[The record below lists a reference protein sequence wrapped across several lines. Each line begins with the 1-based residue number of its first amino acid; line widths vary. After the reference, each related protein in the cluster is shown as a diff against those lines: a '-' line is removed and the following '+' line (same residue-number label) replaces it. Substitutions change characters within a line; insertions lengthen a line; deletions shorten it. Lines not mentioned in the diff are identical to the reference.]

1 MTETQGLNDVNE
13 ELERYRNALV
23 KMETQWKNATSLLNG
38 NVLN

>member
-13 ELERYRNALV
+13 ELERYRNALA
-23 KMETQWKNATSLLNG
+23 KMEIQWKNATSLLNG